1 MLLEHLETAFVVLC
15 RLLYL
20 TPLILHTLDG
30 ARQPLGLLVHP
41 GNLLL
46 PFDLYLLLL
55 FDLHLELPA
64 HAILLLEHLFELLSL
79 KARSS
84 DLHVGSRDLRCQFIL
99 PGRCLCELGVEPGL
113 QILQG
118 SGLGVLLADQVLKA
132 EMDGEAREARHRLQR
147 RWLIRGQRQSG
158 VGEKVVREE
167 IVEGR

>member
-1 MLLEHLETAFVVLC
+1 MKDFLQPSEDEAKEYLPRY
-15 RLLYL
+15 RLLY
-20 TPLILHTLDG
+20 I
-30 ARQPLGLLVHP
+30 
-41 GNLLL
+41 
-46 PFDLYLLLL
+46 
-55 FDLHLELPA
+55 
-64 HAILLLEHLFELLSL
+64 AIIVFTVIVSTRLWY
-79 KARSS
+79 
-84 DLHVGSRDLRCQFIL
+84 
-99 PGRCLCELGVEPGL
+99 L